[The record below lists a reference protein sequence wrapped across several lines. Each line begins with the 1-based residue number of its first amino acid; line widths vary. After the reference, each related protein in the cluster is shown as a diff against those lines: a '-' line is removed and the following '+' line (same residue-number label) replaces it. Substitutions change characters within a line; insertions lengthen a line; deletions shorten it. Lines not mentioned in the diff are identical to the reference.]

1 VQLKALPFGY
11 RRSGGGVESA
21 AEKNDR
27 VSAHH
32 FFVLWDFC
40 PFHRIAF
47 LIPAGDAL
55 VENFHVAVTLF
66 VKNAIGQTGQVVRA
80 SSIQDD
86 QAIVGNALQVSIE
99 LLEGGRNRA
108 QNMQF
113 TMLFL

>member
-1 VQLKALPFGY
+1 MALPVMKTERVQLKALPFGY
-11 RRSGGGVESA
+11 RRSRGGVESP

-32 FFVLWDFC
+32 FALWDFC
-40 PFHRIAF
+40 PFHGIAF

-66 VKNAIGQTGQVVRA
+66 VENAISQTGQVVRA

-108 QNMQF
+108 
-113 TMLFL
+113 